1 MKTRKDYI
9 NILKANSSQLRT
21 EFGIRSLRL
30 FGSVS
35 RESREEQR
43 EGSDVDICVEMEPKI
58 ILVSRLKRYLENIL
72 ECSVDI
78 VRMHKHINPF
88 LKKEIEK
95 DGIYVIQ

>member
-35 RESREEQR
+35 REEQR
-43 EGSDVDICVEMEPKI
+43 EGSDVDICVEMEPKLYWY
-58 ILVSRLKRYLENIL
+58 LV
-72 ECSVDI
+72 
-78 VRMHKHINPF
+78 
-88 LKKEIEK
+88 
-95 DGIYVIQ
+95 

>member
-30 FGSVS
+30 FGSV
-35 RESREEQR
+35 SREEQR

-78 VRMHKHINPF
+78 VRMYKHINPF

>member
-35 RESREEQR
+35 REEQR

-58 ILVSRLKRYLENIL
+58 ILLSRLKRYLENIL

-95 DGIYVIQ
+95 DGIYVIH